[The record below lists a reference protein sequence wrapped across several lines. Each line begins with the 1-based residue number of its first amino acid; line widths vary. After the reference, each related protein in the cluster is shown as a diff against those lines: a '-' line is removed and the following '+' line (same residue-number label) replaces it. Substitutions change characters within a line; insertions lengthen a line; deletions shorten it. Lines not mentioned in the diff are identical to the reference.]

1 MHFIY
6 KWLKNG
12 RFPYRVV
19 EEARRAVVVALF
31 AAAEIMPAENPF
43 PSTFP
48 TFVPSLSWYIDRF
61 LCNNG
66 SKSRCAHRLAVQL
79 GPPSAA
85 ICL

>member
-19 EEARRAVVVALF
+19 EEAGRAVVVALF

-48 TFVPSLSWYIDRF
+48 TFVPSLSW
-61 LCNNG
+61 
-66 SKSRCAHRLAVQL
+66 
-79 GPPSAA
+79 
-85 ICL
+85 